1 MLSRRAEALVQ
12 LVNLLNL
19 DFTPSQGIALA
30 REVLDTLSELLAGN
44 RSSRERLKHDVGFDT
59 LLRILLRLAGPQGPQ
74 QPLLV
79 KIMGPILE
87 VRWWSVGHLC
97 RE

>member
-1 MLSRRAEALVQ
+1 MVRPRRAEALVQ

-19 DFTPSQGIALA
+19 EFTSSDGAALA
-30 REVLDTLSELLAGN
+30 GEVLDTLTGLLAGN

-59 LLRILLRLAGPQGPQ
+59 LLRIMLQVAGSRGPQ

-79 KIMGPILE
+79 KMMGPILE
-87 VRWWSVGHLC
+87 VCVGVL
-97 RE
+97 RAG